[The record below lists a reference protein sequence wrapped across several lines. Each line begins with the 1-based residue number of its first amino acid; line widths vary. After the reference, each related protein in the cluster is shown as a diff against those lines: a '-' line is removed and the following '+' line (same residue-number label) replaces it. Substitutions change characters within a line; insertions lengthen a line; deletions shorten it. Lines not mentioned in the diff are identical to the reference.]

1 MSKINVAIGAAVGVA
16 AGALL
21 GVLFAP
27 DKGTETRK
35 KIVAKGSEATDSL
48 KDKFSSIIGRKDGK
62 LKEEVHQMQEADDM
76 N

>member
-1 MSKINVAIGAAVGVA
+1 MSKMNVAIGAVAGVA

-35 KIVAKGSEATDSL
+35 QIIAKGNEAANSL
-48 KDKFSSIIGRKDGK
+48 KDKVSGILHKNGGK
-62 LKEEVHQMQEADDM
+62 VKIEVPVKEA
-76 N
+76 